1 MKKKIILSN
10 GYRNFHL
17 YNTANELKK
26 RKYLSF
32 FICGLYPTTLQKKI
46 LNLFNLKSYGKII
59 KYFQRDVGLDDN
71 IILQNKIGELCNLIG
86 EKFKNYVYLKKL
98 SKSLIKY
105 AIKLYVNNAIK
116 LLSKLPK
123 NNYIYHFRSGY
134 GGKSIDFAKKKGYL
148 TICDHSIVNPTV
160 LESLIKNK
168 KTISI
173 KNKIPNDLIMQ
184 KAMVDLKKSDII
196 LVNSDF
202 VKKTFYNTEIYNKIK
217 VVYLGIENSFIKRIK
232 SIKKKKSKNLKILF
246 AGSIDKRKGIDDM
259 NLVFDKIKNLN
270 VEIKL
275 AGPLD
280 QFIKKKYKKFF
291 SNHKVSYL
299 GVLNKKNLAKEML
312 QTNVFLFLSKA
323 EGSAR
328 VIFEAMASGCT
339 IITTIN
345 SGSIVQNKING
356 FIVKPNETE
365 KVARLI
371 SRLIKYPKMLVLFSN
386 NNLRLIKKKY
396 LQKNYGENLE
406 KIYNFNN

>member
-1 MKKKIILSN
+1 M
-10 GYRNFHL
+10 
-17 YNTANELKK
+17 
-26 RKYLSF
+26 
-32 FICGLYPTTLQKKI
+32 YPTTLQKKI

-232 SIKKKKSKNLKILF
+232 SIKKKSKNLKILF

-280 QFIKKKYKKFF
+280 QFIKKNTKNFF
-291 SNHKVSYL
+291 P
-299 GVLNKKNLAKEML
+299 
-312 QTNVFLFLSKA
+312 
-323 EGSAR
+323 
-328 VIFEAMASGCT
+328 
-339 IITTIN
+339 IT
-345 SGSIVQNKING
+345 K
-356 FIVKPNETE
+356 
-365 KVARLI
+365 
-371 SRLIKYPKMLVLFSN
+371 
-386 NNLRLIKKKY
+386 
-396 LQKNYGENLE
+396 
-406 KIYNFNN
+406 